1 MTAYIFMGILFIIS
15 LFLIWC
21 TYQIV
26 KDKDEEIERKDKII
40 QAKETVIDAYA
51 KGVEE
56 RKKNEELKT
65 KLHSG
70 GSDGFS
76 ASLDLLHKY
85 SKKDN

>member
-1 MTAYIFMGILFIIS
+1 MTAYIFMGILFLIS

-21 TYQIV
+21 AYQIV
-26 KDKDEEIERKDKII
+26 KDKDEEIERKDD
-40 QAKETVIDAYA
+40 VIKTNEKVIKAYE
-51 KGVEE
+51 KSVEE
-56 RKKNEELKT
+56 RKENEELKT